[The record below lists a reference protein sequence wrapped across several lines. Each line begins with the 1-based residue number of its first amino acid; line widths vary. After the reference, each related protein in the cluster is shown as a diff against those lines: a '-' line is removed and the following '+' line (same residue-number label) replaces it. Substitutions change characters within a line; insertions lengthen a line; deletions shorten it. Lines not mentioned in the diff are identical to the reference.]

1 MEERNIIKTKV
12 PLSKLEVSFDDE
24 GWPKFVNDFRF
35 FIISGFKFEHKSE
48 EESPED
54 HFGEPLDTDE
64 ENFPDEESE
73 TDEEE
78 KINIDYGHWQNELTR
93 ALIRIRKKGINVL
106 RVHISGGKSLVM
118 LNNSIE
124 DPFEALSKEL
134 GNGYKIKTIST
145 DEMTIQRSNDTIN
158 LLTQY
163 MEYVTAEKNGT
174 PIPDDMLLCGY
185 YRHQTG
191 KIIMHILSK
200 GMNTSSTK
208 LKASDYKNSF
218 LSLFIK
224 NGLLYVKTESY
235 YEDGTWVPNIGSEKI
250 KRRVCRNMVFNMAPV
265 DNTRWTLT
273 ESPDNACMSTRFIY
287 RMKGKASY
295 PARPTGT
302 SAEAQF
308 HMERARATFMQKYI
322 MEFNSFFNGI
332 VRLDK
337 LCPEFTTFKEESR
350 NDETI
355 RERERYA
362 DEINRIRK
370 FYDLEMSKKLR
381 IIRMENDGEENPVI
395 DEKEKA
401 LLECLKESF
410 GKARYYSQVKMKY
423 GDVLKLSTPSDFKSE
438 LIVIYNVYYKDP
450 DNFNKTRYVEVM
462 ETVSKKDGFWEL
474 ETPRENKG
482 RSVKSSRNSVDIKLR
497 LNIWGIPDSL
507 ECGIGNPDLPPQIVL
522 KRTMNNTTRDINF
535 AYRDGLGIDECD
547 VELGDKCEEDT
558 LNIMVIK
565 DHDKK
570 LDAYRY
576 SRFLNVQHMT
586 LDTLSTEV
594 DDMRSSCL
602 TILNELYI
610 RAQVMY
616 DLIPDA
622 GNVSKALYIKH
633 CPKKGNHPSYKRYFL
648 YDRDAEIKYKE
659 LRSKSAGDI
668 FPQAVTKDT
677 YGDSYAIEIGNGR
690 YIIEKTDIVPLT
702 GDMFD
707 DGHLLPIEQIGSKS
721 AVHQENFSGT
731 VGIHIREDI
740 YDNCLYY
747 IVGDFK
753 TQDDIGV
760 SGVIKF
766 PHVYKVTSE
775 YGTYPKAEDILQMLE
790 NTFVRLKRYSTLPV
804 IFKYIREWAYAKGQ
818 VYSDDKNMLV
828 KRAQTNTSNKNVYIE
843 EDINGQF
850 KMVF

>member
-1 MEERNIIKTKV
+1 MKERNIIKTKV
-12 PLSKLEVSFDDE
+12 PLSKLEVSYDE
-24 GWPKFVNDFRF
+24 GWPKFINDFRF

-73 TDEEE
+73 PDEEE

-134 GNGYKIKTIST
+134 GNGYEIKTIST

-163 MEYVTAEKNGT
+163 MEYVTAEKTST

-191 KIIMHILSK
+191 KMILHILSK
-200 GMNTSSTK
+200 GMDVSSTR
-208 LKASDYKNSF
+208 LSASDYKNSF
-218 LSLFIK
+218 LSLYIK
-224 NGLLYVKTESY
+224 NSLLYVKTESY

-265 DNTRWTLT
+265 DTTRWTLT
-273 ESPDNACMSTRFIY
+273 ESPDNASMSTRFIY
-287 RMKGKASY
+287 RMKGKTFFS
-295 PARPTGT
+295 ARPTGT
-302 SAEAQF
+302 SKEASF
-308 HMERARATFMQKYI
+308 RLERARATFMQKFLV
-322 MEFNSFFNGI
+322 EFNSFYKGI
-332 VRLDK
+332 VQLNK
-337 LCPEFTTFKEESR
+337 KSPEFLTFKEESR
-350 NDETI
+350 NDETL
-355 RERERYA
+355 RERERYVG
-362 DEINRIRK
+362 EINRIRK
-370 FYDLEMSKKLR
+370 FYDLELDKKLR
-381 IIRMENDGEENPVI
+381 IIRMEREGEKNPVI

-401 LLECLKESF
+401 LLECFKETF
-410 GKARYYSQVKMKY
+410 GKARYHSHVKMKY
-423 GDVLKLSTPSDFKSE
+423 GDMLRLTIPSDYKSE
-438 LIVIYNVYYKDP
+438 LIAIYTVCYKDP
-450 DNFNKTRYVEVM
+450 DDINKIRYTEVM
-462 ETVSKKDGFWEL
+462 ETVNENNGFWEL
-474 ETPRENKG
+474 ETPTENNG
-482 RSVKSSRNSVDIKLR
+482 RPVKSSDNSMDIKLR

-522 KRTMNNTTRDINF
+522 KRTINSTTKDINF
-535 AYRDGLGIDECD
+535 AYRDGLGIDECE

-570 LDAYRY
+570 LDAYKY
-576 SRFLNVQHMT
+576 TRFLNVQHMT
-586 LDTLSTEV
+586 LDTLSTEL

-633 CPKKGNHPSYKRYFL
+633 CPKKGNRPSYKRYFL
-648 YDRDAEIKYKE
+648 YDRDAEMKYKE
-659 LRSKSAGDI
+659 LRAESAGDI

-721 AVHQENFSGT
+721 AVHQDNFSGT

-753 TQDDIGV
+753 TQEDIGV
-760 SGVIKF
+760 SGVTKF

-775 YGTYPKAEDILQMLE
+775 YGPYPKAEDILPMLE
-790 NTFVRLKRYSTLPV
+790 NTLVRLKRYSVLPI

-818 VYSDDKNMLV
+818 VYKENKDILV
-828 KRAQTNTSNKNVYIE
+828 KKDPIKKTKKEIYIE